1 MTHLF
6 DNCNDNGFNNLRFT
20 VVDCLNNVDALTA
33 DEIEDLFFEKI
44 LDKGISQAA
53 SWFKKK
59 ASLK

>member
-6 DNCNDNGFNNLRFT
+6 ENCNDNGFNNLRFT

-33 DEIEDLFFEKI
+33 DEIEDPFFEKI